1 MGMVLGWIGHGYEV
15 GMGVRW
21 EGVVM
26 WAWGRDGCRYGRGE
40 VVDMGMH
47 IKGKLTWA

>member
-1 MGMVLGWIGHGYEV
+1 MALRWTGHGCGV
-15 GMGVRW
+15 AMGVRW

-26 WAWGRDGCRYGRGE
+26 GAWGKDGYRYGRGE

-47 IKGKLTWA
+47 IKGKLAWA

>member
-1 MGMVLGWIGHGYEV
+1 MAWAWLWGGDGMGMVLGWIGHGYEV

-26 WAWGRDGCRYGRGE
+26 WAWGRDGCR
-40 VVDMGMH
+40 
-47 IKGKLTWA
+47 